1 MLSQQLKAI
10 QLEQQWSNIKYQIK
24 LFCCKDFSSKLNNI
38 LPAAQSITVSFRCS
52 TIHFRN
58 SLNIQDSLW
67 QIYFPS
73 IYFNYQFLSCL
84 AHLWLPSAYQVEREN
99 KAGRKGEQHFEMTI
113 NTRIHYRRFIINHCV
128 WMRHVRR
135 VPFCLGVYVCGK
147 GDVTHSSLADKHCER
162 RQLGGTRCGAYGS
175 DANEVKRRQRSLC
188 ISFACHKNYLPREKR
203 NY

>member
-38 LPAAQSITVSFRCS
+38 LPAAQSITVSFRWS
-52 TIHFRN
+52 TIYFRN

-84 AHLWLPSAYQVEREN
+84 AHLWLPSAYQVEGWEREGSREERGATLRN
-99 KAGRKGEQHFEMTI
+99 VHKYPYSLSQVHHQSLRMDAACEKSPFLFGVCVCVGRGMSPTPVSQISTVKEGRGGMRELWQWCEWGEEE
-113 NTRIHYRRFIINHCV
+113 
-128 WMRHVRR
+128 
-135 VPFCLGVYVCGK
+135 
-147 GDVTHSSLADKHCER
+147 AA
-162 RQLGGTRCGAYGS
+162 QLM
-175 DANEVKRRQRSLC
+175 
-188 ISFACHKNYLPREKR
+188 H
-203 NY
+203 